1 MFRIEGTRIMDWD
14 QLARVAQLVTE
25 APTLVVAVFVAVQLR
40 IQRKDSEC
48 SQRIRADLWMSV
60 AGEVH

>member
-1 MFRIEGTRIMDWD
+1 MDWD

>member
-1 MFRIEGTRIMDWD
+1 MDWD
-14 QLARVAQLVTE
+14 QLATVAQLVTG
-25 APTLVVAVFVAVQLR
+25 AATLAVAVFVAVQLR

-48 SQRIRADLWMSV
+48 SQRIRADLWVSV